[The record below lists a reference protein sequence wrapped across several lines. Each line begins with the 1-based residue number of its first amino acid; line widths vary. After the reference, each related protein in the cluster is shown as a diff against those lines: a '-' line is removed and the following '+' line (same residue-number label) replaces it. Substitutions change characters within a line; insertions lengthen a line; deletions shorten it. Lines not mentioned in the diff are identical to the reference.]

1 MNAFWRRFG
10 LPSWSIRTRLL
21 VAFSIV
27 AFLTLAITLF
37 NVQRIGRSENIDSLR
52 QFLSDEGP
60 ERTQAIE
67 TNLNQA
73 ERLIEEFVDNSL
85 YNSLFSPSITGRT
98 SVVSILAEGFDNELI
113 NSNLFN
119 EVVLLDENGL
129 VAASN
134 NTFQSADAEG
144 IPRYDYG
151 TDLSEDLLYQ
161 SVRLA
166 IAQDLEF
173 YLDLRIID
181 GNPIGYIVRTLDLRS
196 DVTGY
201 LLAELNID
209 GVIFDI
215 LLDEVQFRGTYS
227 YITTLDGEVL
237 APEGFEEQARQS
249 AISHNL
255 TQLGIQEQTGVE
267 SYNVDGETYVGYYQE
282 LADTN
287 RFVVITEASLSLQS
301 LETANFILGTIPL
314 LIFVILVIGTSSYI
328 GHRQIT
334 LPIKRLEHSIYTLQS
349 GDYTS
354 NVNDTDRDDEIGSI
368 ARTFITTRQQVA
380 ELVADLQ
387 DRITVGARD
396 LDATREVS
404 RFAATQRDLQ
414 SLMNNVVNLITDKF
428 PNIYHAQIFLI
439 DDDHVYAVL
448 RASTGEAGRQLLK
461 RGHRLGVGSV
471 SVIGQVTE
479 EGRVVA
485 ARDIAAS
492 DVHRKNEFLLET
504 RAELAIPLSL
514 GDVIIGALDV
524 QSKESNTFDEAQI
537 SILQTMADQIAIA
550 IENARLYEESV
561 QRLEEIATSNQQET
575 ARAWNTYMQARRR
588 TNLESEYGINTD
600 TKADNLRELAIK
612 TGETAIGEITPN
624 NTIPFAVPIHFRG
637 QVLGAAQWELPAKDF
652 DDEKILLAEELVN
665 RLALSLDNARLF
677 QESRRAVN
685 RERIVNEITARLTEQ
700 SDIEEI
706 LQTAV
711 REVGQALRVPQV
723 SINLGTQENANGSNG
738 NGTGQHNV
746 EDNL

>member
-1 MNAFWRRFG
+1 MNTFWRRFG
-10 LPSWSIRTRLL
+10 IPSWSIRTRLL
-21 VAFSIV
+21 VGFSIV
-27 AFLTLAITLF
+27 AFLTLVLVLF
-37 NVQRIGRSENIDSLR
+37 NIQRAVRAESERSLR

-60 ERTQAIE
+60 ERTQIIE
-67 TNLNQA
+67 ANLNQV
-73 ERLIEEFVDNSL
+73 ERLIEEFSNDSL
-85 YNSLFSPSITGRT
+85 YNSLFSPSLTGRT

-113 NSNLFN
+113 NSNLFS

-134 NTFQSADAEG
+134 NTFESADSEG
-144 IPRYDYG
+144 VPRYEYG
-151 TDLSEDLLYQ
+151 ADLSEDLLYQ

-196 DVTGY
+196 NITGY

-209 GVIFDI
+209 VLIFDI
-215 LLDEVQFRGTYS
+215 LLDEVQFRNTYS
-227 YITTLDGEVL
+227 YIATLDGEVL
-237 APEGFEEQARQS
+237 APVGFEEQARQS
-249 AISHNL
+249 AVSHNL
-255 TQLGIQEQTGVE
+255 TQLGIQEQSGVE
-267 SYNVDGETYVGYYQE
+267 SYRVNGTVYAGYYQE

-287 RFVVITEASLSLQS
+287 RFVIITEAPIIISQ
-301 LETANFILGTIPL
+301 LETTNFILAVIPR
-314 LIFVILVIGTSSYI
+314 LIFVIIIIGSITYI
-328 GHRQIT
+328 GYRQIT
-334 LPIKRLEHSIYTLQS
+334 LPLQRLENSIYTLQN

-354 NVNDTDRDDEIGSI
+354 KVNDTNRDDEIGSL
-368 ARTFITTRQQVA
+368 ARTFMTTRQQIA
-380 ELVADLQ
+380 ELVDDLQ
-387 DRITVGARD
+387 ERITVGVRD

-414 SLMNNVVNLITDKF
+414 LLMNNVVNLITDKF

-448 RASTGEAGRQLLK
+448 RASTGEAGQKLLK
-461 RGHRLGVGSV
+461 RGHRLGVGTV

-492 DVHRKNEFLLET
+492 DVHRKNEFLPET
-504 RAELAIPLSL
+504 RSELAIPLSL
-514 GDVIIGALDV
+514 GEEIIGALDV

-537 SILQTMADQIAIA
+537 SILQTMSDQIAIA
-550 IENARLYEESV
+550 IENARLYEESI

-588 TNLESEYGINTD
+588 TNLGSEYGINTD
-600 TKADNLRELAIK
+600 TDTDDLGEVAIK
-612 TGETAIGEITPN
+612 TGETAIGEITTN
-624 NTIPFAVPIHFRG
+624 NTVPFAVPIHFRG

-700 SDIEEI
+700 SDIEDI

-723 SINLGTQENANGSNG
+723 SINLDTQENANGSNG
-738 NGTGQHNV
+738 TGQHNI

>member
-1 MNAFWRRFG
+1 MNTFWRRFG
-10 LPSWSIRTRLL
+10 IPSWSIRTRLL
-21 VAFSIV
+21 VGFSIV
-27 AFLTLAITLF
+27 AFLTLVLVLF
-37 NVQRIGRSENIDSLR
+37 NIQRAVRAESERSLR

-60 ERTQAIE
+60 ERTQIIE
-67 TNLNQA
+67 ANLNQV
-73 ERLIEEFVDNSL
+73 ERLIEEFSNDSL
-85 YNSLFSPSITGRT
+85 YNSLFSPSLTGRT

-113 NSNLFN
+113 NSNLFR

-134 NTFQSADAEG
+134 NTFESADSEG
-144 IPRYDYG
+144 IPRYEYG
-151 TDLSEDLLYQ
+151 TNLSENLLYQ

-196 DVTGY
+196 NVTGY

-209 GVIFDI
+209 VLIFDI
-215 LLDEVQFRGTYS
+215 LLDEAQFRNTYS
-227 YITTLDGEVL
+227 YIATLDGEVL
-237 APEGFEEQARQS
+237 APVGFEEQARQS
-249 AISHNL
+249 AVSHNL
-255 TQLGIQEQTGVE
+255 TQLGIQQQSGVE
-267 SYNVDGETYVGYYQE
+267 SYQINGTTYAGYYQE

-287 RFVVITEASLSLQS
+287 RFVIITEAPISIGQ
-301 LETANFILGTIPL
+301 LETTHFLLSTAPL
-314 LIFVILVIGTSSYI
+314 LLFVIIVIGIATYI
-328 GHRQIT
+328 GYRQIT
-334 LPIKRLEHSIYTLQS
+334 LPLQRLENNIYTLQN

-354 NVNDTDRDDEIGSI
+354 KVNDTNRDDEIGSL
-368 ARTFITTRQQVA
+368 ARTFMTTRQQIA
-380 ELVADLQ
+380 ELVDDLQ
-387 DRITVGARD
+387 ERITVGVRD

-414 SLMNNVVNLITDKF
+414 LLMNNVVNLITDKF

-448 RASTGEAGRQLLK
+448 RASTGEAGQKLLK
-461 RGHRLGVGSV
+461 RGHRLGVGTV

-479 EGRVVA
+479 EGRVIA

-492 DVHRKNEFLLET
+492 DVHRKNEFLPET
-504 RAELAIPLSL
+504 RSELAIPLSL
-514 GDVIIGALDV
+514 GEEIIGALDV

-537 SILQTMADQIAIA
+537 SILQTMSDQIAIA
-550 IENARLYEESV
+550 IENARLYEESI

-588 TNLESEYGINTD
+588 TNLGSEYGINTD
-600 TKADNLRELAIK
+600 TDTDDLGEVAIK
-612 TGETAIGEITPN
+612 TGETAIGEITTN
-624 NTIPFAVPIHFRG
+624 NTVPFAVPIHFRG

-700 SDIEEI
+700 SDIEDI

-738 NGTGQHNV
+738 TGQHNI

>member
-1 MNAFWRRFG
+1 MNTFWRRFG
-10 LPSWSIRTRLL
+10 IPSWSIRTRLL
-21 VAFSIV
+21 VGFSIV
-27 AFLTLAITLF
+27 AFLTLVLVLF
-37 NVQRIGRSENIDSLR
+37 NIQRAVRAESERSLR

-60 ERTQAIE
+60 ERTQIIE
-67 TNLNQA
+67 ANLNQV
-73 ERLIEEFVDNSL
+73 ERLIEEFSNDSL
-85 YNSLFSPSITGRT
+85 YNSLFSPSLTGRT

-113 NSNLFN
+113 NSNLFR

-134 NTFQSADAEG
+134 NTFESADSEG
-144 IPRYDYG
+144 IPRYEYG
-151 TDLSEDLLYQ
+151 TNLSENLLYQ

-196 DVTGY
+196 NVTGY

-209 GVIFDI
+209 VLIFDI
-215 LLDEVQFRGTYS
+215 LLDEAQFRNTYS
-227 YITTLDGEVL
+227 YIATLDGEVL
-237 APEGFEEQARQS
+237 APVGFEEQARQS
-249 AISHNL
+249 AVSHNL
-255 TQLGIQEQTGVE
+255 TQLGIQQQSGVE
-267 SYNVDGETYVGYYQE
+267 SYQINGTTYAGYYQE

-287 RFVVITEASLSLQS
+287 RFVIITEAPISIGQ
-301 LETANFILGTIPL
+301 LETTHFLLSTAPL
-314 LIFVILVIGTSSYI
+314 LLFVIIVIGIATYI
-328 GHRQIT
+328 GYRQIT
-334 LPIKRLEHSIYTLQS
+334 LPLQRLENNIYTLQN

-354 NVNDTDRDDEIGSI
+354 KVNDTNRDDEIGSL
-368 ARTFITTRQQVA
+368 ARTFMTTRQQIA
-380 ELVADLQ
+380 ELVDDLQ
-387 DRITVGARD
+387 ERITVGVRD

-414 SLMNNVVNLITDKF
+414 LLMNNVVNLITDKF

-448 RASTGEAGRQLLK
+448 RASTGEAGQKLLK
-461 RGHRLGVGSV
+461 RGHRLGVGTV

-492 DVHRKNEFLLET
+492 DVHRKNEFLPET
-504 RAELAIPLSL
+504 RSELAIPLSL
-514 GDVIIGALDV
+514 GEEIIGALDV

-537 SILQTMADQIAIA
+537 SILQTMSDQIAIA
-550 IENARLYEESV
+550 IENARLYEESI

-588 TNLESEYGINTD
+588 TNLGSEYGINTD
-600 TKADNLRELAIK
+600 TDTDDLGEVAIK
-612 TGETAIGEITPN
+612 TGETAIGEITTN
-624 NTIPFAVPIHFRG
+624 NTVPFAVPIHFRG

-700 SDIEEI
+700 SDIEDI

-738 NGTGQHNV
+738 TGQHNI